1 MQKGFSNVS
10 PRNKK
15 EVGKKYE
22 EKFGGAIGEEKGM
35 LTVFLEHLRSEEL
48 QQYWFKSKPEWY
60 LFKFL
65 LSCEPSVTL
74 YTWLNIT
81 KKQFL
86 LFEIEMQLYLSPK
99 VAMWIRRK

>member
-35 LTVFLEHLRSEEL
+35 LTVFLKHLRSEEL
-48 QQYWFKSKPEWY
+48 QQY
-60 LFKFL
+60 
-65 LSCEPSVTL
+65 
-74 YTWLNIT
+74 
-81 KKQFL
+81 
-86 LFEIEMQLYLSPK
+86 
-99 VAMWIRRK
+99 